1 MEPLWFKEPRVL
13 IDSRYAMSFF
23 PQPWMNQ
30 TQRENAIARLIL
42 YASCILFI
50 SRKDSKAFVLGG
62 IGLVALYLMHF
73 KDDSPL
79 KGPQKLG
86 VPTTDN
92 PMGNPTLFDP
102 MPQQDTSLFIERQN
116 PRMNLPVNDQ
126 GIFMHNEAV
135 YDRYKTSFDRM
146 HTVPVH
152 DQGLFQ
158 ANLGS
163 PERTFNRAEKPQNF
177 APYMQFFRND

>member
-13 IDSRYAMSFF
+13 IDSRYAMNFF

-30 TQRENAIARLIL
+30 TQRENALARLIV

-50 SRKDSKAFVLGG
+50 SRKDSKSFVLGG
-62 IGLVALYLMHF
+62 IGLAALYTMHF
-73 KDDSPL
+73 QENSPL
-79 KGPQKLG
+79 HSTAPKA
-86 VPTTDN
+86 PTSDN
-92 PMGNPTLFDP
+92 PMGNPTLYDP
-102 MPQQDTSLFIERQN
+102 IPRQNTSLFIERQN

-126 GIFMHNEAV
+126 GTFMHNEAV
-135 YDRYKTSFDRM
+135 YDRYKNSFNRM

-152 DQGLFQ
+152 DQGAFQ
-158 ANLGS
+158 EHLGS
-163 PERTFNRAEKPQNF
+163 PERMYNRMEKPQNF